1 MAKKKKMDG
10 LYMYTN
16 TYVLCDAGL
25 RRKDRKMYRMKG
37 PHRFLCRSLR
47 HSAIEWWS
55 GGAAESVTQ
64 TRQSVPFFFPLL
76 GHSLSF
82 STFPSFLFFFVECVA
97 ANANDSISWFL
108 LFPSLTWF
116 SFRVRDVNHHRFS
129 FFSPFSFRVSLRLPH
144 CPSTGFCPLAA
155 DV

>member
-1 MAKKKKMDG
+1 
-10 LYMYTN
+10 MYTN

-64 TRQSVPFFFPLL
+64 TRQSVPFFSLFLDIPFPFQLFL
-76 GHSLSF
+76 
-82 STFPSFLFFFVECVA
+82 PSFFFF
-97 ANANDSISWFL
+97 
-108 LFPSLTWF
+108 
-116 SFRVRDVNHHRFS
+116 
-129 FFSPFSFRVSLRLPH
+129 
-144 CPSTGFCPLAA
+144 
-155 DV
+155 